1 MTDAASINTP
11 VLILPG
17 LGGSGPDHWQT
28 RWARRHPEFVTVVQ
42 DDWEKPDL
50 AAWIARLDQAVIAAP
65 APPVLV
71 AHSLACLLV
80 PLWDAAC
87 AQRAVRSALLV
98 APPDPAAP
106 AFPAEAA
113 EFARLPR
120 MPLTFPS
127 LVVCSSDDPYC
138 SLERSRALAGIW
150 RSEMVEIGAAGHI
163 NSASGLG
170 DWDAGYALLQQ
181 LSG

>member
-1 MTDAASINTP
+1 MADII
-11 VLILPG
+11 ILPG
-17 LGGSGPDHWQT
+17 IFNSGETHWQT
-28 RWARRHPEFVTVVQ
+28 LWQHGDPRMRRFRPA
-42 DDWEKPDL
+42 DWDRPDPGD
-50 AAWIARLDQAVIAAP
+50 WIAALNREIAACVR
-65 APPVLV
+65 PPVLV

-106 AFPAEAA
+106 SFPAEAA
-113 EFARLPR
+113 EFARLPQ

-138 SLERSRALAGIW
+138 SVERSRGLAGIW

-181 LSG
+181 LTG

>member
-1 MTDAASINTP
+1 M
-11 VLILPG
+11 
-17 LGGSGPDHWQT
+17 
-28 RWARRHPEFVTVVQ
+28 R
-42 DDWEKPDL
+42 L
-50 AAWIARLDQAVIAAP
+50 AAEFAALAPSVHNTQPWRFVAGPHTLEVHTDPQRNLGYLD
-65 APPVLV
+65 
-71 AHSLACLLV
+71 
-80 PLWDAAC
+80 
-87 AQRAVRSALLV
+87 
-98 APPDPAAP
+98 PDGRQMHISCGL
-106 AFPAEAA
+106 AA

-138 SLERSRALAGIW
+138 SVERSRALAGIW